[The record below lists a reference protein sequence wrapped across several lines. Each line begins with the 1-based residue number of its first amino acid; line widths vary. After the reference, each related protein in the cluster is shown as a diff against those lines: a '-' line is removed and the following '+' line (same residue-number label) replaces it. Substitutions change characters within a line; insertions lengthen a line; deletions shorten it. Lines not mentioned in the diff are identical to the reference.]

1 MTEVVDAG
9 LSAAIDRIPDPRLRT
24 LCRRFFRFVARADV
38 AAYSTQA
45 LIAQVEQLRA
55 FAQVRPVDTPL
66 VEVRDADDAPFTVAM
81 VVTDDMPFLVDSVS
95 GELSLEGRSVRLI
108 IHPQLVVRRDAAGQL
123 LEVLDIDV
131 DQDRPADAIA
141 ESWMRIDMDRDYLHP
156 DGKSTANRLT
166 QILGDVRVANADWLP
181 MRAKAQEIAAALVA
195 NPPMTLPL
203 AEVEEGAE
211 LLRWLTQ
218 DNLTFLGYREY
229 ALASVDGQEALVP
242 VPGTGLGILRQEPTA
257 GPESA
262 AGAVLPTAARRKA
275 RENRLLVLTK
285 TNSRS
290 TVHRNAYLDYFGI
303 KVFDAAGQI
312 TGEKRFLGLLTAA
325 AQTESIADVPV
336 LRVRY
341 QRVLDDLQLVV
352 GSHRAKDLLQFLETY
367 PRDEFFQ
374 THAGELVELSAS
386 VMHLQE
392 RRQTRLFV
400 RVDDYERFVS
410 CLVYLP
416 RDRYTTAVRLRIERL
431 LVEAFDGVSV
441 DYTARVS
448 ESVLAR
454 LHYVVRLAPGAE
466 LGPIDIPALELKL
479 AAAARSWED
488 DFTSVIVDEVGE
500 TAAAPLLHQ
509 YSEAFPEAYKEQFGG
524 AAAVSDVLI
533 LRDLPAGELSL
544 RLYRLDESD
553 DRAMRFSVMR
563 VGSAMSLSRI
573 LPTLQLMGVE
583 VIDEHPHE
591 IKPAR
596 QESAWILD
604 FGLLLPAEGVSDR
617 QTLAARFADTFR
629 AAWQGECE
637 TDAFNGLVVGAGL
650 RWDQVVIIRAY
661 ARYLRQIGSAFSQD
675 YLQETIL
682 SNALI
687 SSALVQLFEVQ
698 FALGELSAAERETQ
712 AGVTV
717 GRIEE
722 ALNEVRSLDQDRIFR
737 SFLTLIRATLRTNA
751 YANTG
756 KARKA
761 FAIKL
766 EPKLIPDL
774 PLPKPMF
781 EIWVY
786 SPRVEGVHLRFG
798 RVARGGLRWSD
809 RREDF
814 RTEVLGLVKAQ
825 EVKNAVI
832 VPVGAK
838 GGFYP
843 VYLPDPAVDRDGWL
857 TEGKA
862 AYREFIS
869 ALLDVTDNLVG
880 GAVVPPADVVRRDGD
895 DTYLVVAADKGT
907 ATFSD
912 LANEI
917 AGEYGFWLGD
927 AFASGG
933 SQGYDHKAMGIT
945 ARGAWESVKRH
956 FRELGLNTQ
965 TQDFTVV
972 GVGDMGGDVF
982 GNGMLLSDHIK
993 LVAAFDHRD
1002 IFIDP
1007 NPNPVNSFTER
1018 QRLLALPRSSWADYH
1033 AELISAGGG
1042 IYSRSEKSIK
1052 LSPQACAALGIDSAE
1067 GGASEGISLTP
1078 NEVVRAILAAPV
1090 DLLWNGGIG
1099 TYVKA
1104 QSQTN
1109 ADVGDKANDPVRLN
1123 GNELRCR
1130 VVGEG
1135 GNLGLTQ
1142 LGRVEAARA
1151 GIRLNTDAID
1161 NSAGVDTSDHEV
1173 NIKILLDEFVRAGEL
1188 SVDERNGLLTEMT
1201 DDVAALVLADNY
1213 GQNVTLGNARAGAAA
1228 LISVHLRMVEDL
1240 ERRGL
1245 LNRALDYLPD
1255 DQEFHTRQQAGEG
1268 LTSPELAVLLAYAK
1282 ISLTAELTEAGLG
1295 DDPWFEI
1302 AVRRYFPALLA
1313 EKFGK
1318 QLATHPLRA
1327 QIISTVT
1334 CNRVINLGGITLVF
1348 RAMEET
1354 GATALDV
1361 VRAASAAIE
1370 IFGIAQ
1376 LMDAIDAQDDL
1387 IPAAAQVQLHLEIRR
1402 LLDRAT
1408 RWFLQTRGT
1417 SIDVAEQ
1424 IARFA
1429 PTVRDYSGKVPESL
1443 RGGEADRW
1451 LALSKRFLAAGA
1463 PADLADIA
1471 AGAID
1476 TFSLLDIREIAGRTG
1491 EDVASVLPLYFTI
1504 SERYDVDQLLLRI
1517 TALPRGDRWTALA
1530 RQALRSDLYGVISA
1544 LTARVI
1550 RSTSPELDPLARI
1563 QAWETVHQA
1572 GLGRARATLQE
1583 ISDQEDTDLAALSVA
1598 LRVLRNLVAQ
1608 GGTSSADR
1616 PIAEKAS

>member
-9 LSAAIDRIPDPRLRT
+9 LSTAIESIVDPQLRI
-24 LCRRFFRFVARADV
+24 LCMRFFRFVARADV
-38 AAYSTQA
+38 AAYSTQS
-45 LIAQVEQLRA
+45 LIAQVEQMRD
-55 FAQVRPVDTPL
+55 FAQERPTGTPL
-66 VEVRDADDAPFTVAM
+66 VEVLDEPDAPFTVAM

-95 GELSLEGRSVRLI
+95 GELSLEGRTVRLI
-108 IHPQLVVRRDAAGQL
+108 IHPQLVVRRDNSGRL
-123 LEVLDIDV
+123 LEILDLDV
-131 DQDRPADAIA
+131 DADRPTGAIA
-141 ESWMRIDMDRDYLHP
+141 ESWMRIDIERDYRQS
-156 DGKSTANRLT
+156 DSGSAVGRLI
-166 QILGDVRVANADWLP
+166 QILDDVRAANVDWLP
-181 MRAKAQEIAAALVA
+181 MRAKAEEIAAALEA
-195 NPPMTLPL
+195 NPPVTLPIE
-203 AEVEEGAE
+203 EVKEGAE
-211 LLRWLTQ
+211 LLRWLAQ
-218 DNLTFLGYREY
+218 ENLTFLGYREY
-229 ALASVDGQEALVP
+229 ALTGIDGQDALVP
-242 VPGTGLGILRQEPTA
+242 VPGTGLGILRREPTT
-257 GPESA
+257 GIDST
-262 AGAVLPTAARRKA
+262 GAVVLPPAVREKA

-290 TVHRNAYLDYFGI
+290 TVHRNAYLDYFGV
-303 KVFDAAGQI
+303 KVFDAAGRVI
-312 TGEKRFLGLLTAA
+312 GEKRFLGLLTSAA
-325 AQTESIADVPV
+325 LTVSIVDVPV

-341 QRVLDDLQLVV
+341 QRVMDDLQLVA
-352 GSHRAKDLLQFLETY
+352 GSHRAKDLLAFLETY
-367 PRDEFFQ
+367 PREEFFQ
-374 THAGELVELSAS
+374 THAGDLVELSAS
-386 VMHLQE
+386 VMQLQE

-400 RVDDYERFVS
+400 RVDDYQRFVS
-410 CLVYLP
+410 CLIYLP

-431 LVEAFDGVSV
+431 LVDALDGVSV

-454 LHYVVRLAPGAE
+454 LHYVVRFAPGAK
-466 LGPIDIPALELKL
+466 PNRIDVAALELQL

-488 DFTSVIVDEVGE
+488 DFTTAIVDAMGE
-500 TAAAPLLHQ
+500 TKAAPLLHQ
-509 YSEAFPEAYKEQFGG
+509 FGEAFPEAYKEQFTG

-533 LRDLPAGELSL
+533 LRELPAGELSL
-544 RLYRLDESD
+544 RLYRPADAD
-553 DRAMRFSVMR
+553 DRTMRFTVTR
-563 VGSAMSLSRI
+563 VGGAMSLSRI
-573 LPTLQLMGVE
+573 LPTLQQMGVE
-583 VIDEHPHE
+583 VIDEHPYE
-591 IKPAR
+591 IKPIR

-604 FGLLLPAEGVSDR
+604 FGLLLPAESVQNRED
-617 QTLAARFADTFR
+617 LADRFAEAFR

-637 TDAFNGLVVGAGL
+637 SDALNALVVCAGL
-650 RWDQVVIIRAY
+650 RWDQVVIIRVY
-661 ARYLRQIGSAFSQD
+661 ARYLRQIGSAFGQD
-675 YLQETIL
+675 YIQQTML
-682 SNALI
+682 SNAQITSL
-687 SSALVQLFEVQ
+687 LVQLFEVQ
-698 FALGELSAAERETQ
+698 FVPGEMQAAEREAK
-712 AGVTV
+712 AGASAAQ
-717 GRIEE
+717 IEA
-722 ALNEVRSLDQDRIFR
+722 ALIEVRSLDEDRILR
-737 SFLTLIRATLRTNA
+737 SFLSLIRATLRTNA
-751 YANTG
+751 YLAN
-756 KARKA
+756 KLVRRA
-761 FAIKL
+761 FAVKL
-766 EPKLIPDL
+766 DPKLIPDL

-798 RVARGGLRWSD
+798 RVARGGVRWSD

-843 VYLPDPAVDRDGWL
+843 AHLPDPASDREGWL

-869 ALLDVTDNLVG
+869 ALLDITDNLVAG
-880 GAVVPPADVVRRDGD
+880 VVVPPTDVLRRDGD

-912 LANEI
+912 LANQI

-956 FRELGLNTQ
+956 FREFGLNTQ
-965 TQDFTVV
+965 TEDFTVV
-972 GVGDMGGDVF
+972 GIGDMGGDVF
-982 GNGMLLSDHIK
+982 GNAMLLSDHIK

-1007 NPNPVNSFTER
+1007 SPTTAKAYAER
-1018 QRLLALPRSSWADYH
+1018 KRLFQLPRSSWADYN
-1033 AELISAGGG
+1033 AKWISAGGG
-1042 IYSRSEKSIK
+1042 VYSRAEKSIH
-1052 LSPQACAALGIDSAE
+1052 LSAKACATLGIECEE
-1067 GGASEGISLTP
+1067 GGPNDGISLTP
-1078 NEVVRAILAAPV
+1078 NDVVRAILAAPV

-1104 QSQTN
+1104 QTETN
-1109 ADVGDKANDPVRLN
+1109 AEVGDKANDPVRLN
-1123 GNELRCR
+1123 GNDLRCR

-1142 LGRVEAARA
+1142 LGRVEAARS

-1201 DDVAALVLADNY
+1201 DDVALHVLADNY

-1228 LISVHLRMVEDL
+1228 LISVHLRMIEDL

-1245 LNRALDYLPD
+1245 LNRALEFLPD
-1255 DQEFHTRQQAGEG
+1255 DQEFQTRQQAGAG

-1282 ISLTAELTEAGLG
+1282 ISLTADLTNAGLG

-1334 CNRVINLGGITLVF
+1334 CNRIINLGGITLVF

-1376 LMDAIDAQDDL
+1376 MMDAIDAQDNL
-1387 IPAAAQVQLHLEIRR
+1387 IPTTTQTQLHLEVRR
-1402 LLDRAT
+1402 LLDRAI
-1408 RWFLQTRGT
+1408 RWFLQTRGS

-1429 PTVRDYSGKVPESL
+1429 PIVRDYASKVPESL
-1443 RGGEADRW
+1443 RGSEADRW
-1451 LALSKRFLAAGA
+1451 SALSRRFLAAGA
-1463 PADLADIA
+1463 PADLAYTA
-1471 AGAID
+1471 AGVID

-1544 LTARVI
+1544 LTARVS
-1550 RSTSPELDPLARI
+1550 RSTSPELEPLARI
-1563 QAWETVHQA
+1563 QVWEAAHQA
-1572 GLGRARATLQE
+1572 GLGRARATLEE
-1583 ISDQEDTDLAALSVA
+1583 ISGQGDSDLATLSVA

-1608 GGTSSADR
+1608 GGTSNADRSAD
-1616 PIAEKAS
+1616 S

>member
-9 LSAAIDRIPDPRLRT
+9 LSAAIARTPDPQLRM
-24 LCRRFFRFVARADV
+24 LCLRFFRFVAREDV

-45 LIAQVEQLRA
+45 LIAQVEQMLA
-55 FAQVRPVDTPL
+55 FAQVRAVETPL
-66 VEVRDADDAPFTVAM
+66 VDVRDERDAPFTVAM

-95 GELSLEGRSVRLI
+95 GGLSLEGRSVRLI
-108 IHPQLVVRRDAAGQL
+108 IHPQLVVRRDATGQL
-123 LEVLDIDV
+123 LQILDLDV
-131 DQDRPADAIA
+131 DEDRPADAIA
-141 ESWMRIDMDRDYLHP
+141 ESWMRVDMDRDYLHP
-156 DGKSTANRLT
+156 DGRSTASRLT
-166 QILGDVRVANADWLP
+166 QILHDVRAANADWLP
-181 MRAKAQEIAAALVA
+181 MRAKAEEIAASLEA
-195 NPPMTLPL
+195 NPPIALPIE
-203 AEVEEGAE
+203 EVKEGAE
-211 LLRWLTQ
+211 LLRWLTE

-229 ALASVDGQEALVP
+229 ALASVDGQEVLVP
-242 VPGTGLGILRQEPTA
+242 VAGTGLGILRQEPNTS
-257 GPESA
+257 PESA
-262 AGAVLPTAARRKA
+262 GAAVLPRAARKKA

-285 TNSRS
+285 ANSRS
-290 TVHRNAYLDYFGI
+290 TVHRNVFLDYFGV
-303 KVFDAAGQI
+303 KVFDQVGQV

-325 AQTESIADVPV
+325 ALTESIVDVPV

-341 QRVLDDLQLVV
+341 QRVMDDLQLVA

-386 VMHLQE
+386 VMQLQE

-400 RVDDYERFVS
+400 RVDDYQRFVS

-431 LVEAFDGVSV
+431 LVDAFNGASV

-454 LHYVVRLAPGAE
+454 LHCVVRLAPGADP
-466 LGPIDIPALELKL
+466 GQIDIAALELQL

-488 DFTSVIVDEVGE
+488 DFTSEIIDAVGE
-500 TAAAPLLHQ
+500 TKATPLLQ
-509 YSEAFPEAYKEQFGG
+509 QFGEAFPEAYKEQFSG

-533 LRDLPAGELSL
+533 LADLPPGELSL
-544 RLYRLDESD
+544 RLYRPSVSD
-553 DRAMRFSVMR
+553 DGTMRFTVIR

-573 LPTLQLMGVE
+573 LPTLQMMGVE
-583 VIDEHPHE
+583 VIDEHPYE
-591 IKPAR
+591 IKPVR
-596 QESAWILD
+596 QMSAWILD
-604 FGLLLPAEGVSDR
+604 FGLLLPVDDVQNREN
-617 QTLAARFADTFR
+617 LADRFADAFR
-629 AAWQGECE
+629 AAWQGGCE
-637 TDAFNGLVVGAGL
+637 TDAFNGLVVRAGL

-661 ARYLRQIGSAFSQD
+661 ARYLRQIGSAFGQD
-675 YLQETIL
+675 YIQQTML
-682 SNALI
+682 SNVQI
-687 SSALVQLFEVQ
+687 SSLLVQLFEVQ
-698 FALGELSAAERETQ
+698 FVPGEMQVAEREAK
-712 AGVTV
+712 AGVIV
-717 GRIEE
+717 GQIEA

-737 SFLTLIRATLRTNA
+737 SFLSLIRATLRTNA
-751 YANTG
+751 YLKN
-756 KARKA
+756 KKLRRA

-766 EPKLIPDL
+766 DPKLIPDL

-814 RTEVLGLVKAQ
+814 RTEVLGLAKAQ

-843 VYLPDPAVDRDGWL
+843 VHLPDPAVDREGWL

-869 ALLDVTDNLVG
+869 ALLDITDNLVG
-880 GAVVPPADVVRRDGD
+880 GAVVPPADVVRRDCD

-917 AGEYGFWLGD
+917 ATEYGFWLGD

-945 ARGAWESVKRH
+945 ARGTWESVKRH

-965 TQDFTVV
+965 TEDFTVV

-982 GNGMLLSDHIK
+982 GNGMLLSDRIK

-1007 NPNPVNSFTER
+1007 SPTTAKSFAER
-1018 QRLLALPRSSWADYH
+1018 ERLFALPRSSWADYNS
-1033 AELISAGGG
+1033 ELISAGGG
-1042 IYSRSEKSIK
+1042 VYSRAEKLIH
-1052 LSPQACAALGIDSAE
+1052 LSPEACAALGIECEE
-1067 GGASEGISLTP
+1067 GGAGGGISLTP

-1104 QSQTN
+1104 QTETN
-1109 ADVGDKANDPVRLN
+1109 SDVDDKANDPVRLN
-1123 GNELRCR
+1123 GNDLRCL

-1142 LGRVEAARA
+1142 LGRVEAARS

-1201 DDVAALVLADNY
+1201 DDVALHVLADNY

-1228 LISVHLRMVEDL
+1228 LISVHLRMVQDL

-1245 LNRALDYLPD
+1245 LNRALGFLPD
-1255 DQEFHTRQQAGEG
+1255 DQEFQTRQHAGEG
-1268 LTSPELAVLLAYAK
+1268 LTSPELAVLMAYAK
-1282 ISLTAELTEAGLG
+1282 ISLTAELTDAGLG

-1313 EKFGK
+1313 EKFGR
-1318 QLATHPLRA
+1318 QLTTHPLKD

-1334 CNRVINLGGITLVF
+1334 CNQIINLGGITMVF

-1354 GATALDV
+1354 GATAIDV

-1370 IFGIAQ
+1370 IFSIQ
-1376 LMDAIDAQDDL
+1376 SMTDAIDAQDNF
-1387 IPAAAQVQLHLEIRR
+1387 IPAAAQTQLHLEMRR

-1408 RWFLQTRGT
+1408 RWFLQTRGS

-1429 PTVRDYSGKVPESL
+1429 PIVRDYASKVPESL
-1443 RGGEADRW
+1443 RGSEADRW
-1451 LALSKRFLAAGA
+1451 SALSKRFMAAGA
-1463 PADLADIA
+1463 PADLADTA
-1471 AGAID
+1471 AGVID
-1476 TFSLLDIREIAGRTG
+1476 TFSLLDIREIAGRAG

-1517 TALPRGDRWTALA
+1517 TALPRKDRWSALA

-1550 RSTSPELDPLARI
+1550 RSTNPVMDPLARI
-1563 QAWETVHQA
+1563 EAWEGAHQA
-1572 GLGRARATLQE
+1572 GLGRARSTLEE
-1583 ISDQEDTDLAALSVA
+1583 ISGQEDTDLATLSVA

-1608 GGTSSADR
+1608 GGTSNADR
-1616 PIAEKAS
+1616 STDS